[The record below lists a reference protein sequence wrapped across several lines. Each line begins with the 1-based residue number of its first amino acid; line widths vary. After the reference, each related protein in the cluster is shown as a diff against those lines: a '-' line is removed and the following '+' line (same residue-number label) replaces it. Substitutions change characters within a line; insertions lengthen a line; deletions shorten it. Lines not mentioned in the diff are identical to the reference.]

1 MSIQKKAKVPPV
13 AAIQSVPRTVV
24 ALGFVSLFMD
34 ISSEI
39 IYSLL
44 PVFLVTVLG
53 AGALSIGFI
62 EGVAEATSQVAKLF
76 SGAISDW
83 VGRRKLLVLL
93 GYGIA
98 ALTKPLFP
106 LAPGIGT
113 VLVARFV
120 DRIGKGIRGAPRDAL
135 IGDVTP
141 VELRGTAFGLRQ
153 SMDTVGAFV
162 GPLLAMLFMA
172 ASGDNFRLVF
182 WIAVVPAIVSVL
194 LILYGV
200 QEPAVPRAAEQS
212 EQRPFPIQRS
222 ELGRLDG
229 AYWCLVRVATVLTL
243 GRFSE
248 AFLLLAAEHV
258 GLAVALIPGVLVTM
272 NVVYAASAYPFGRL
286 SDSVSRRMLLAF
298 GAMVLIAADLVLATA
313 GTAWQVLAGVILWGL
328 HMGATQGLLSAL
340 VVDAAPADL
349 RGTAL
354 GMYNL
359 ITGIALLV
367 ASVLAGSLWT
377 AFGPAATFLAGGA
390 FVGIALLGMLSWQ
403 PSVNG
408 ANEPNPR

>member
-1 MSIQKKAKVPPV
+1 MSVENKVQALSGV
-13 AAIQSVPRTVV
+13 AVIRAIPRSVI

-39 IYSLL
+39 IHSLL

-53 AGALSIGFI
+53 ASALSIGFI
-62 EGVAEATSQVAKLF
+62 EGIAEATSQVAKLF

-83 VGRRKLLVLL
+83 IGKRKLLVLI
-93 GYGIA
+93 GYGLA

-106 LAPGIGT
+106 LASGVGM
-113 VLVARFV
+113 VLVARFI

-153 SMDTVGAFV
+153 AMDTVGAFV
-162 GPLLAMLFMA
+162 GPLLAMLLMA
-172 ASGDNFRLVF
+172 VSGDDFRLVF

-200 QEPAVPRAAEQS
+200 QEPDAPARTEH
-212 EQRPFPIQRS
+212 RPFPIQPS
-222 ELGRLDG
+222 ELRRLDLG
-229 AYWCLVRVATVLTL
+229 FWWLVGIASVLTL

-258 GLAVALIPGVLVTM
+258 GLAVALIPGVLVAM
-272 NVVYAASAYPFGRL
+272 NIIYAASAYPFGRL
-286 SDSVSRRMLLAF
+286 SDTVSRRMLLAF
-298 GAMVLIAADLVLATA
+298 GAIFLIAADVVLATA
-313 GTAWQVLAGVILWGL
+313 ATPWQVFAGAMLWGL
-328 HMGATQGLLSAL
+328 HMGATQGLLSTL

-354 GMYNL
+354 GIYNL
-359 ITGIALLV
+359 ITGGALLV
-367 ASVLAGSLWT
+367 ASVLAGSLWM
-377 AFGPAATFLAGGA
+377 AFGPAATFIAGGA
-390 FVGIALLGMLSWQ
+390 FAGIALLGMLPRQ
-403 PSVNG
+403 PR
-408 ANEPNPR
+408 ANDGGGRCPS